1 VLISQQDIFQ
11 GTIRDNVTMG
21 DNSITNDDLYN
32 ITKTTGLETFIEEL
46 EIGFDTAIDPAGKKL
61 PEKIKQGVLLARAL
75 LSKKSL
81 MLLENPFDGL
91 EKDTIEN
98 VKALMAKSEN
108 TTMLVTAASYSNEE
122 IFDKIIYLE
131 NGSVLS
137 VQSKNK

>member
-1 VLISQQDIFQ
+1 MEYRI
-11 GTIRDNVTMG
+11 
-21 DNSITNDDLYN
+21 
-32 ITKTTGLETFIEEL
+32 
-46 EIGFDTAIDPAGKKL
+46 
-61 PEKIKQGVLLARAL
+61 
-75 LSKKSL
+75 
-81 MLLENPFDGL
+81 

-108 TTMLVTAASYSNEE
+108 TTMLVTAASHSNDE

>member
-1 VLISQQDIFQ
+1 
-11 GTIRDNVTMG
+11 
-21 DNSITNDDLYN
+21 
-32 ITKTTGLETFIEEL
+32 
-46 EIGFDTAIDPAGKKL
+46 
-61 PEKIKQGVLLARAL
+61 
-75 LSKKSL
+75 
-81 MLLENPFDGL
+81 MLLENPFDGI

-108 TTMLVTAASYSNEE
+108 TTMLITAASHSNDE